1 MKEVFR
7 KENLLL
13 AIALVSILYVTASN
27 YIRTNYPVCTFRY
40 KLTAE
45 VMTPDGLK
53 TGSSVVEVNYERGGD
68 YGGGP
73 SEVMWAIGEA
83 VYIDLGKGKNLFI
96 TLTKRLSGRNNYNV
110 RSSIIEK
117 GGASNV
123 FGVFLKAYEVPW
135 ELGKER
141 ELCSTIS
148 AKAKLEP
155 KSLSPLDL
163 PTLVTFENI
172 NDVKSAQIIQPD
184 ELASFFG
191 AGYGTIKSSVALT
204 NDPVSNSLSGLLPW
218 LGDKVL
224 RQRAQKFERP
234 SEKLDSYF
242 FMDAYKLPGFMGDG
256 L

>member
-1 MKEVFR
+1 MKDLFR

-13 AIALVSILYVTASN
+13 AIALVSILYVTFSN

-45 VMTPDGLK
+45 VITPDGLK
-53 TGSSVVEVNYERGGD
+53 TGSSIMEVNYERGGD

-73 SEVMWAIGEA
+73 SEVNWAIGEA

-110 RSSIIEK
+110 RSPITER
-117 GGASNV
+117 GGASSV
-123 FGVFLKAYEVPW
+123 FGIFLKAYEVPW
-135 ELGKER
+135 TLGKEQ

-148 AKAKLEP
+148 AKAKLGS

-163 PTLVTFENI
+163 PTLVTFENV
-172 NDVKSAQIIQPD
+172 NDFKSAQIIQPD
-184 ELASFFG
+184 ELAWFFG
-191 AGYGTIKSSVALT
+191 AGYGPIKSTVELT
-204 NDPVSNSLSGLLPW
+204 SSPVSNSLSGLLPW
-218 LGDKVL
+218 LGDKDL

-234 SEKLDSYF
+234 NKKLDSYF
-242 FMDAYKLPGFMGDG
+242 FMDAYKLPGFMGGG

>member
-1 MKEVFR
+1 MQRISQNWFVKWV
-7 KENLLL
+7 L
-13 AIALVSILYVTASN
+13 APVAVLCALGWGFIPS
-27 YIRTNYPVCTFRY
+27 REPVCTFRY
-40 KLTAE
+40 KLSIE

-53 TGSSVVEVNYERGGD
+53 TGSSVVEVNYQRGRD
-68 YGGGP
+68 FGGGS
-73 SEVMWAIGEA
+73 SEVMWANGEA

-96 TLTKRLSGRNNYNV
+96 TLTKRLSGRDNYDV

-117 GGASNV
+117 GGASSV
-123 FGVFLKAYEVPW
+123 FGIFLKAYEIPW
-135 ELGKER
+135 ALGKER

-172 NDVKSAQIIQPD
+172 DDVKSAQIIQPD

-218 LGDKVL
+218 LGDKDL

-234 SEKLDSYF
+234 NEKLDSYF
-242 FMDAYKLPGFMGDG
+242 FMDAYKLPGFMGGG